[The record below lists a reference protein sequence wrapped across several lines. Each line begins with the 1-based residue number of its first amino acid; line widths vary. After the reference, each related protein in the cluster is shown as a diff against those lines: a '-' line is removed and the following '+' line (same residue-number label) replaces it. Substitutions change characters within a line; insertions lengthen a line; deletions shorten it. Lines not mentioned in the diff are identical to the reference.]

1 MNRFCYRVIFNKN
14 LGRLVVVSEITK
26 AQGKSGNLGGGLGK
40 KPTWLSISLMTK
52 LAPLTIACWLGCSG
66 SAFANVISDSQAPV
80 FQRPIIAAAK
90 NDRQQTVALVQI
102 QTPVQGISH
111 NKYTQFDVPNQGIVL
126 NNARTGASTQLVGAV
141 AANPFLKQGEAH
153 TIVNEVRSSKASQLA
168 GSIEVAGQKPIW

>member
-80 FQRPIIAAAK
+80 FQRPIIAAA
-90 NDRQQTVALVQI
+90 
-102 QTPVQGISH
+102 
-111 NKYTQFDVPNQGIVL
+111 
-126 NNARTGASTQLVGAV
+126 
-141 AANPFLKQGEAH
+141 
-153 TIVNEVRSSKASQLA
+153 
-168 GSIEVAGQKPIW
+168 